1 MLIMSTSSIYYAA
14 TNVPVRDEAQHASEA
29 FSNLKECVSVFV
41 VICSGVAFVALT
53 VALFSLSEVKVEES
67 YKIPF
72 YVFYTFVSLVFV
84 LSIFL
89 FLVSLFN
96 FCERVYYDIRFDG
109 KVYFVELVK
118 IDDHCWIQFVS
129 PSGESV
135 RLYMTKGEDEACY
148 ALDLLRYNKETRS
161 LVNLFLASPLPEQK
175 IDAEKLI
182 DDKYLYSKEY
192 INTRREMP

>member
-1 MLIMSTSSIYYAA
+1 MSTSSIYYAA

-41 VICSGVAFVALT
+41 VICSGMGFVALT

-96 FCERVYYDIRFDG
+96 FCERVYYDISFDVN
-109 KVYFVELVK
+109 VYFV
-118 IDDHCWIQFVS
+118 
-129 PSGESV
+129 
-135 RLYMTKGEDEACY
+135 
-148 ALDLLRYNKETRS
+148 
-161 LVNLFLASPLPEQK
+161 
-175 IDAEKLI
+175 
-182 DDKYLYSKEY
+182 
-192 INTRREMP
+192 

>member
-1 MLIMSTSSIYYAA
+1 MSTSSIYYAA
-14 TNVPVRDEAQHASEA
+14 TNVPVRDEAQHAREA

-41 VICSGVAFVALT
+41 VICSGMAFVALT
-53 VALFSLSEVKVEES
+53 VVLFSLSEVKVEES

-96 FCERVYYDIRFDG
+96 FCERVYYDMRFDG
-109 KVYFVELVK
+109 KVYFVESVK

-129 PSGESV
+129 PSGERV
-135 RLYMTKGEDEACY
+135 F
-148 ALDLLRYNKETRS
+148 
-161 LVNLFLASPLPEQK
+161 V
-175 IDAEKLI
+175 
-182 DDKYLYSKEY
+182 Y
-192 INTRREMP
+192 I

>member
-1 MLIMSTSSIYYAA
+1 MSTSSIYYAA
-14 TNVPVRDEAQHASEA
+14 TDVPARDEAKHASEA

-41 VICSGVAFVALT
+41 VICSGMAFVALT
-53 VALFSLSEVKVEES
+53 VVLFSLSEVKVEES

-72 YVFYTFVSLVFV
+72 YVFYTLVSLVFV

-96 FCERVYYDIRFDG
+96 FCERVYYDMRFDG
-109 KVYFVELVK
+109 KVYFVESVK

-175 IDAEKLI
+175 INNAGWKNRVLL
-182 DDKYLYSKEY
+182 KNLNLLKK
-192 INTRREMP
+192 